1 MLQILYLIAFA
12 IVAVLAVRS
21 LISSLISIGAEQRK
35 PIRRR
40 PRNVPHPELV
50 DEQGNPIDEPLL
62 VIRPTTLEDAR
73 SRLDELYHESPDDDR

>member
-21 LISSLISIGAEQRK
+21 LIYSLISIGAEQRK
-35 PIRRR
+35 PVRRR
-40 PRNVPHPELV
+40 PRPVPHPELV
-50 DEQGNPIDEPLL
+50 DEHGNPIDEPLL